1 MKAHLPVAV
10 LNMMENG
17 TWSGVS
23 LIQLSSD
30 VTKPTCDELAQ
41 NHCLLKPLVLSFP
54 KAVPSAYML
63 TDCYLYLDRLLDKK
77 VFKPQQDE
85 SRMVMAGREGV
96 KAKRKIALLKLL
108 VLWLMALM
116 MLLKVGG
123 GDDVGGNDSPADAA
137 DHCES
142 GGEEASDGEGSHGE
156 FSGGEDSD

>member
-54 KAVPSAYML
+54 KAVFCPS
-63 TDCYLYLDRLLDKK
+63 LDR
-77 VFKPQQDE
+77 
-85 SRMVMAGREGV
+85 
-96 KAKRKIALLKLL
+96 
-108 VLWLMALM
+108 
-116 MLLKVGG
+116 
-123 GDDVGGNDSPADAA
+123 
-137 DHCES
+137 
-142 GGEEASDGEGSHGE
+142 E
-156 FSGGEDSD
+156 FMSFTYL